1 MVDGVTA
8 RNRTDNC
15 CPCKYRETRLTRK
28 GSDERAYRGPK
39 NTQGEQR
46 LRHRLAARGPNH
58 ALLRLRRFV
67 GSAPVIEAIQ
77 PATPLPC
84 TTIYPHRPV

>member
-39 NTQGEQR
+39 NTQGGSSFCGVGLPPGAAITLNIDLFRLTSHWR
-46 LRHRLAARGPNH
+46 LRG
-58 ALLRLRRFV
+58 
-67 GSAPVIEAIQ
+67 
-77 PATPLPC
+77 
-84 TTIYPHRPV
+84 